1 MTKESGLSRRNFLTI
16 GGIAALSGAAALA
29 GCSSPTVKDDTS
41 STSTSTAT
49 TDTSASAATATET
62 RALAPNGAYYPWS
75 ATPPA
80 ITDDM
85 VEATLDCDVAVLG
98 LGVAGCAAFRAAS
111 EAGAKVIGIEKGAT
125 PQCRSSQY
133 AYVNGKYSDQL
144 GLKPDFDLEEVL
156 QREWEEGGCISN
168 VAIIKKWLY
177 NHTEAVDWWI
187 DGADCYVP
195 AKGEVMKGNAMMGEV
210 DPDHPVNVTGMS
222 DITIDYENENQA
234 AYPEDLNFS
243 DHQAMLDR
251 NLARGTALGNEVY
264 FGHFAEQPI
273 MNGSRVVG
281 VYVRNAETGKYKKIN
296 AANGI
301 VCSMG
306 DGASNPDI
314 LGFFYP
320 QVVENGNFSG
330 WPNFDVEGN
339 PTNTGD
345 VYPLGYWAGAGFSQ
359 YQAPMLHVMGGPG
372 DSPDFSASMGFTGPL
387 LRLNYNGKR
396 VSNED
401 LAATEY
407 EFIVEN
413 QPKKK
418 MFNIFDSH
426 FDEFAAKC
434 VNTFSTPL
442 AMVDQSVGNGAI
454 FKGET
459 LEELFKSIDG
469 MNVDAALASVA
480 RYNELAEKGVDED
493 FGKKQKYLDP
503 IKDGPFYAQKIG
515 MGMLLTTMGGI
526 SSDEDAH
533 ALTPDHEIVPGMYVA
548 GNSQGDRFAVKYPFK
563 LSGTSHCMAMFYGKV
578 AGENAAAG
586 K

>member
-1 MTKESGLSRRNFLTI
+1 MTKETGLSRRSFLSI
-16 GGIAALSGAAALA
+16 GSIAAITGAAALA
-29 GCSSPTVKDDTS
+29 GCGKQPDVTPAPSGG
-41 STSTSTAT
+41 T
-49 TDTSASAATATET
+49 TPADGGTTPAAET

-85 VEATLDCDVAVLG
+85 IEETLDCDVAVCG

-111 EAGAKVIGIEKGAT
+111 EAGAKVIGIEKGST

-144 GLKPDFDLEEVL
+144 GLKSDFDLEEVL
-156 QREWEEGGCISN
+156 QHEWEEGGCISN
-168 VAIIKKWLY
+168 YSIIRRWLY

-187 DGADCYVP
+187 EGADCYVP
-195 AKGEVMKGNAMMGEV
+195 AKGEIMGGNPMTGEA
-210 DPDHPVNVTGMS
+210 DPNHPVNVTGMS

-251 NLARGTALGNEVY
+251 NLARGTALGNVAY

-273 MNGSRVVG
+273 MNGNRVAG
-281 VYVRNAETGKYKKIN
+281 VYARNAETGKYKKIN
-296 AANGI
+296 AKNGI

-314 LGFFYP
+314 LAFFYP
-320 QVVENGNFSG
+320 QVVENGNFSA

-372 DSPDFSASMGFTGPL
+372 DSADFGASMGFTGPL

-401 LAATEY
+401 IAATEC

-418 MFNIFDSH
+418 VFAIFDSH

-434 VNTFSTPL
+434 VNTFATPL
-442 AMVDQSVGNGAI
+442 MTLEEQVGNGVI
-454 FKGET
+454 FKGNT

-469 MNVDAALASVA
+469 MDVNAALASVK
-480 RYNELAEKGVDED
+480 RYNELCEKGVDED
-493 FGKKQKYLDP
+493 FGKKAKYLDA
-503 IKDGPFYAQKIG
+503 IKDGPFYAQKMG

-526 SSDEDAH
+526 SSDEEAH
-533 ALTPDHEIVPGMYVA
+533 ALSPDHEIVPGMYVA
-548 GNSQGDRFAVKYPFK
+548 GNSQGDFFAVKYPFK
-563 LSGTSHCMAMFYGKV
+563 LSGTSHCRAMFYGKV